1 MAANTITG
9 TRQRTTT
16 GIATVAV
23 AVTFALGAVA
33 GALATQAPGLLVPAT
48 QPAAVA
54 APAPV
59 TPSTVKTY
67 ATGSELDRVLADLGA
82 AAARH
87 DARMYAAYREQLVKL
102 VGSTPMDRYQGM
114 TGS

>member
-1 MAANTITG
+1 MATNTITG
-9 TRQRTTT
+9 NRQRTTT
-16 GIATVAV
+16 GIATMALG
-23 AVTFALGAVA
+23 VTFALGAVA
-33 GALATQAPGLLVPAT
+33 GALVIQAPRLVVPVT

-59 TPSTVKTY
+59 TPSSVKTY
-67 ATGSELDRVLADLGA
+67 ASGSELDRVLADLGA

-87 DARMYAAYREQLVKL
+87 DARMFAAYREQLVKL
-102 VGSTPMDRYQGM
+102 VGSTPMDRYQEM